1 MQHLVGLSHPEVPA
15 VQLISLEEAHM
26 LRKLLPLVALVFA
39 AACTAD
45 TITGPSTQSPPQAR
59 QGSGMLGGGG

>member
-1 MQHLVGLSHPEVPA
+1 
-15 VQLISLEEAHM
+15 M

-39 AACTAD
+39 AACAAD

-59 QGSGMLGGGG
+59 QGSGTLGGGG